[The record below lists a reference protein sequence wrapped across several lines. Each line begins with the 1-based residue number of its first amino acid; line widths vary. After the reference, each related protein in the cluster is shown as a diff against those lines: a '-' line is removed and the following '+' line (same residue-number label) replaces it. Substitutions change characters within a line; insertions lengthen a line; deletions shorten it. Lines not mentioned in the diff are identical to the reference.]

1 MIITNMNLGVQK
13 MMTKFQTTEKIRETK
28 LKRKRR
34 VFLSLIT
41 FKKVTTP
48 LKNMNIQGEI

>member
-1 MIITNMNLGVQK
+1 MI
-13 MMTKFQTTEKIRETK
+13 TKFQTTEKIRETK

-34 VFLSLIT
+34 VFLLLIT

-48 LKNMNIQGEI
+48 LKNMNGQGEI